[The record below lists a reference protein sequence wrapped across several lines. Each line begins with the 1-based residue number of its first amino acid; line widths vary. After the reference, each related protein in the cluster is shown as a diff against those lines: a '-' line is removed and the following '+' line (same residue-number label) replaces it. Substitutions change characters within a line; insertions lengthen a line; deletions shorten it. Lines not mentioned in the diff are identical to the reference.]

1 MFASQPIAVA
11 NNSTNDKVQSA
22 GSPMSLTT
30 GSFQN
35 RFYPGGSPGQSL
47 GPIAYVATFLFLS
60 PSSHPFTAYQM
71 PVHGHVLPPLPS
83 QIMTW

>member
-11 NNSTNDKVQSA
+11 NNSANDKVQSA

-47 GPIAYVATFLFLS
+47 GPIAYVATRLS
-60 PSSHPFTAYQM
+60 SFSSHPFTAYQM
-71 PVHGHVLPPLPS
+71 LVHGHVLLPLPS